1 MVVVEY
7 RLRKGIAETEG
18 YLILSVGSTDAQ
30 YLQRLVSNRFMKSD
44 ECYGIKDAFGYE
56 ACPLRGKI
64 LPCGGFYHGPFAF
77 FAETDTCAVR
87 SPCPIMQSPAK
98 PRSLSESLF
107 VTGTEKPV
115 ALTWGAICGKKPG
128 GAIGKLRP
136 SDRGKTH
143 TGAVIIWHLKT
154 FLGCG

>member
-1 MVVVEY
+1 MAVVEN

-18 YLILSVGSTDAQ
+18 YLILSAGTTDAQ

-115 ALTWGAICGKKPG
+115 ALTGVAICSKEPG
-128 GAIGKLRP
+128 SAIGKLCP
-136 SDRGKTH
+136 SDRNKTR